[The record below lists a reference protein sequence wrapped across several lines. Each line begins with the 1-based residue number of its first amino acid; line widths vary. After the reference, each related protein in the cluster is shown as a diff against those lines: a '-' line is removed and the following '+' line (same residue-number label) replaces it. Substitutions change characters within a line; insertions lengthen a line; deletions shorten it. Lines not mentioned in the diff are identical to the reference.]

1 MAKKKIAD
9 LKFDHCNFNKGSEYG
24 NSLLEKSIQKF
35 GFREAATLDKNGVL
49 VGGNKRTAKAG
60 ELGFED
66 VEIIKGD
73 PKKVYC
79 IQYDD
84 IDMDT
89 KEGKELAL
97 ALNQTAAKNIILDAE
112 VIEAELGEA
121 VCVEWG
127 VEQEESY
134 GHKNKE
140 IDLDENERFTIEL
153 NFTADDFFRVKE
165 AITQTGQTAE
175 QLLFKALN
183 IE

>member
-9 LKFDHCNFNKGSEYG
+9 LKFDPCNFNKGSEYG

-84 IDMDT
+84 IDMDS

-127 VEQEESY
+127 VDSFNE
-134 GHKNKE
+134 KE
-140 IDLDENERFTIEL
+140 IDFDDIDSNLDRSNAKPL
-153 NFTADDFFRVKE
+153 KE
-165 AITQTGQTAE
+165 ICCPNCNHKFNA
-175 QLLFKALN
+175 
-183 IE
+183 